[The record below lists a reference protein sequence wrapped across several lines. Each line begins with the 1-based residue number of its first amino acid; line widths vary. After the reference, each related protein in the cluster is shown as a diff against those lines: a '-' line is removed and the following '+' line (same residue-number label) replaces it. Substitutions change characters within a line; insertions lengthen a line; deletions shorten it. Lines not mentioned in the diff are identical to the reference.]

1 MNQARHVVV
10 IVLAVLATGAAS
22 AQAHVAPV
30 RLQGTFSMRGQV
42 TTDDDVFG
50 ERPGERVQRA
60 WSFFPQCANAI
71 CRRVLLKRRRSGRHI
86 LDQVMLTRQPSGLYV
101 GHGSFW
107 VPLSC
112 AGVLDAHGGLAT
124 ETITVQIT
132 RTQLVGTTPFA
143 TAITATY
150 TNPSRENLTR
160 CPGSIGHDAAAYTG
174 HLATPLPGR
183 PTADFTATPD
193 LATATASFTDHSTP
207 GPGGGQIVA
216 RSWNFG
222 DPSSPA
228 NTSTSRD
235 PTHHFTAPG
244 TYTVTLTVRDRYG
257 QTSTNTTQLT
267 V

>member
-1 MNQARHVVV
+1 VGVMLVVLASGAAGAQARRV
-10 IVLAVLATGAAS
+10 
-22 AQAHVAPV
+22 PV
-30 RLQGTFSMRGQV
+30 RLQGTFSMRGTL

-60 WSFFPQCANAI
+60 WSFFPQCASAT

-86 LDQVMLTRQPSGLYV
+86 LDEVMLVRQPSGLYT
-101 GHGSFW
+101 GRGSFL

-112 AGVLDAHGGLAT
+112 AGVVDAHGGLAT
-124 ETITVQIT
+124 ETITVRIT
-132 RTQLVGTTPFA
+132 LTQLVGTTPFA
-143 TAITATY
+143 TAISATY

-174 HLATPLPGR
+174 HLAVPLPDPPIAG
-183 PTADFTATPD
+183 FTATPD
-193 LATATASFTDHSTP
+193 PATAAASFTDHSTP
-207 GPGGGQIVA
+207 GPGGAPIVA

-222 DPSSPA
+222 DPSSPT
-228 NTSTSRD
+228 NTSTARD

-244 TYTVTLTVRDRYG
+244 TYAVTLTVRDRYG